1 MAKLIIFELKFLSFS
16 MLKFVKIEWFAIVG
30 ERRYF
35 IPESKGLFIFLLLM
49 KRLLKIYRSNIYGVM
64 GTLVFHILLLAF
76 FLLAEMGMRRDM
88 KEAEVVVE
96 IPLDFGE
103 EFQAPFPEEER
114 MTEGN
119 MPSSVT
125 NRPSSRSAVASD
137 RFFDDDYQREVA
149 GARELSRD
157 VSRQLSREIPDPGEI
172 AMPEDITE
180 GREPEEISN
189 IVYSGESNVEYLLEN
204 RYHRRLPIPVYL
216 ARGGGI
222 VVVDIAVNREG
233 RVTSAQPRVTREKA
247 DDPVYGYARE
257 AALRSLFNTDP
268 SAPASQ
274 KGTIRYTFVAQ

>member
-1 MAKLIIFELKFLSFS
+1 
-16 MLKFVKIEWFAIVG
+16 MLKCVKIVG
-30 ERRYF
+30 IARERECSHF

-96 IPLDFGE
+96 IPLDFE
-103 EFQAPFPEEER
+103 EALQAPFTEEER
-114 MTEGN
+114 VTEGN

-125 NRPSSRSAVASD
+125 NRPSSRSAAASD

-172 AMPEDITE
+172 AMPEDVTE

-216 ARGGGI
+216 ARGGGV

-233 RVTSAQPRVTREKA
+233 RVTAAQPRVTTGNA
-247 DDPVYGYARE
+247 DDPVYVYARE
-257 AALRSLFNTDP
+257 AAQRSLFNANP

-274 KGTIRYTFVAQ
+274 RGTIRYSFVAQ